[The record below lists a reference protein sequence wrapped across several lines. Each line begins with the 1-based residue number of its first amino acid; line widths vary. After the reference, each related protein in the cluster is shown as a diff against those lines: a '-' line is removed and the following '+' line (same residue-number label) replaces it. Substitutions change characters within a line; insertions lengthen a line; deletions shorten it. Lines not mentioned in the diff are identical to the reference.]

1 MKKKMKDKQRSRH
14 EDTPTNKLSYLP
26 LSPPTHQK
34 SPQDSHYQSSS
45 SPVGRPPPMLQQP
58 YLFSNQSNDSECD
71 SEMITASDNFVFE
84 EMNAFLLASQ
94 EGEPSSSS
102 SSASTSSS
110 SNINHC
116 FNTLNECPMDFELYD
131 LLGGNPGDMD
141 DDSMSWASDTNDL
154 FPTLPNNNTS
164 REA

>member
-1 MKKKMKDKQRSRH
+1 MKDKQRSRH

-26 LSPPTHQK
+26 LSPPSHQK

-58 YLFSNQSNDSECD
+58 YLFSNQDNESECD
-71 SEMITASDNFVFE
+71 K
-84 EMNAFLLASQ
+84 MNAFLLASQ

-116 FNTLNECPMDFELYD
+116 FNTLNAYPMDFELYD

-141 DDSMSWASDTNDL
+141 DDSMSFTSDDNSL
-154 FPTLPNNNTS
+154 FPTLPNNNTT